1 MNSFV
6 VRKVRVADT
15 KNYFFFPV
23 LGERLHVSENK
34 KTVLRFESVP
44 LLLGALTLAACTNG
58 SNGAPSSSMSIGGT
72 LGSIGTSG
80 ILSKTGDLNKEALS
94 VSDIQVM
101 AMAMSEPPE
110 VQKVT
115 LGTDGKFT
123 LNFSNAAMGSDIS
136 MYFKYKDGSSNAGKQ
151 AGIVKFCDS
160 TRKDMT
166 GNKVCTTSVKLSGTV
181 SMGAVNIDATGNVS
195 IDVSSLA
202 GALANSAVTLTSAF
216 DFTGTWKVA
225 SYDRSL
231 PEGYSPACVSGSNN
245 CSGPSQDST
254 FYIKRIAGV
263 DFTPDAT
270 CSAKVNSNT
279 FNANTDTCNGT
290 PGSSARFAV
299 QAWASQTAFNTCGQ
313 KMGVTYDATKAYM
326 GADFSNSGVLSGAFN
341 YTSGWTNGWQDLTN
355 AKAKYDQMQCEMV
368 TITMPSGSTKP
379 GFKCK
384 DSVSNYYRIE
394 LGGGCKMTAT
404 GAVVDVNN
412 WSALTTGSM
421 TSSSTGLPTG
431 YTTNSVAYT
440 NVVYNTSQPAGNV
453 TCDYTYGTFN
463 PSDVA
468 VTGGGSE
475 SNFNFNNIAKV
486 SAGSACGDP
495 NSGTNAQ
502 KIAVLRCLA
511 DYYQSKRYN
520 STTNQTDDT
529 ICLQDMIMDWTA
541 TQASNFVIPH
551 QGAPRAHSEYVF
563 SPFTYT
569 SNDVAI
575 MEDEQ
580 VHYNGVQV
588 GNSYVPCKVA
598 EHFKFMFKKRNSS
611 QVVAEFISE
620 TRQLDFSQPACAKLN
635 SLSKAMF
642 LLNKQ

>member
-1 MNSFV
+1 M
-6 VRKVRVADT
+6 R
-15 KNYFFFPV
+15 
-23 LGERLHVSENK
+23 ENK
-34 KTVLRFESVP
+34 KSFTRVETVVLPLALFVGAFTLPACSNFSV
-44 LLLGALTLAACTNG
+44 GT
-58 SNGAPSSSMSIGGT
+58 SSSSGSVSIGGT

-80 ILSKTGDLNKEALS
+80 ILSKTGDVNAEALS

-110 VQKVT
+110 IQKVT

-123 LNFSNAAMGSDIS
+123 LNFSNTAAGSDIS

-166 GNKVCTTSVKLSGTV
+166 GNKVCTTSVKIAGTV
-181 SMGAVNIDATGNVS
+181 SMGAVNIDSTGNVS
-195 IDVSSLA
+195 VDVSTLG

-225 SYDRSL
+225 KYDKTL
-231 PEGYSPACVSGSNN
+231 PEGYSPACAQGSNDCN
-245 CSGPSQDST
+245 GPSQDST
-254 FYIKRIAGV
+254 FYIKRISGV
-263 DFTPDAT
+263 NFNPDAT
-270 CSAKVNSNT
+270 CSAKVAANT
-279 FNANTDTCNGT
+279 FNAATDSCGGT
-290 PGSSARFAV
+290 SGSNARFAV
-299 QAWASQTAFNTCGQ
+299 QAWASQTAYNTCGQ
-313 KMGVTYDATKAYM
+313 KVGVTYDAAKAYM
-326 GADFSNSGVLSGAFN
+326 GADFSNSGVSSGAFT
-341 YTSGWTNGWQDLTN
+341 YTSGWTNGWQDLVN
-355 AKAKYDQMQCEMV
+355 AKAQYDQMQCEMV
-368 TITMPSGSTKP
+368 TITMASGSTKP

-394 LGGGCKMTAT
+394 LGGGCKLTAT
-404 GAVVDVNN
+404 GQVADVNN
-412 WSALTTGSM
+412 WSALTGGTP

-431 YTTNSVAYT
+431 YITNTVAYT
-440 NVVYNTSQPAGNV
+440 NVTYNTAQPAGNV
-453 TCDYTYGTFN
+453 TCDFTYGTFN
-463 PSDVA
+463 ASDAA
-468 VTGGGSE
+468 VTGTVNE
-475 SNFNFNNIAKV
+475 SNFNFNNINKV
-486 SAGSACGDP
+486 SAGASCGDP
-495 NSGTNAQ
+495 TVGTNAQ
-502 KIAVLRCLA
+502 KIGVLRCLA

-520 STTNQTDDT
+520 NVTHQADDT
-529 ICLQDMIMDWTA
+529 ICLQDMMMDWTA
-541 TQASNFVIPH
+541 TQASNFIIPH

-588 GNSYVPCKVA
+588 GNSFIPCKVG
-598 EHFKFMFKKRNSS
+598 EHFKFMFKKRTST

-620 TRQLDFSQPACAKLN
+620 TRQLDFSQPACGKLN
-635 SLSKAMF
+635 SLSRAMF